1 MVTSLESTAAFARCA
16 SRCHGVV
23 RMPLVELH
31 RLPLCQAVVRHFTTF
46 GVAQTTELT
55 SDTGSSSSALSE
67 GAFAGIFIGV
77 FAGVALIAV
86 AVVVLLRNRK
96 TTRKSVRRNENVDL

>member
-1 MVTSLESTAAFARCA
+1 M
-16 SRCHGVV
+16 
-23 RMPLVELH
+23 
-31 RLPLCQAVVRHFTTF
+31 RHFTTF

-96 TTRKSVRRNENVDL
+96 TKSVSRNENIDL